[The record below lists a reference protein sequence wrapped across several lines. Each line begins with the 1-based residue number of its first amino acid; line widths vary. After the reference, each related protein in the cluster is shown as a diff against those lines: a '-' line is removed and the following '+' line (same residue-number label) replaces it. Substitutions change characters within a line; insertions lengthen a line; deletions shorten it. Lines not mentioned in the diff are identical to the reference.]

1 MGLNRFHSHTFL
13 GRVNLYAFLLLN
25 WPLSLQS
32 QPATEYTVYS
42 QRGILHVPALW
53 RRGRL
58 LLLELSST
66 STMVGAGLSDASV
79 LCVVIVVGVV
89 LVVVVVLAVVVVEV
103 VGTIVVAMGSATVA
117 SMVSRTISAPPSSD
131 WFSVT

>member
-1 MGLNRFHSHTFL
+1 M
-13 GRVNLYAFLLLN
+13 
-25 WPLSLQS
+25 
-32 QPATEYTVYS
+32 
-42 QRGILHVPALW
+42 
-53 RRGRL
+53 
-58 LLLELSST
+58 LLELSST

-89 LVVVVVLAVVVVEV
+89 MVVVVVVVVEV
-103 VGTIVVAMGSATVA
+103 VGTAVVAMGSATVA

>member
-1 MGLNRFHSHTFL
+1 M
-13 GRVNLYAFLLLN
+13 
-25 WPLSLQS
+25 
-32 QPATEYTVYS
+32 
-42 QRGILHVPALW
+42 HVPALW
-53 RRGRL
+53 RMGRL

-79 LCVVIVVGVV
+79 LCVVIVLGVVVVVVVV
-89 LVVVVVLAVVVVEV
+89 LVVVVVVVVEV
-103 VGTIVVAMGSATVA
+103 VGAAVVAMGSATVA